1 MFGFAF
7 GGNQGAQQ
15 GGGFPFF
22 GGQPLG
28 AQQRPTKFNRTL
40 RCFPYIMHP
49 SGNQE
54 HNENGDKIFL
64 PATALEELVRQNSRF
79 KINNNLNTTDAKIYR
94 VLTFSSSL
102 LSFFLINLITIA
114 ICYFLVSTYLLS
126 SPEKINTT
134 HHSYSR
140 FSGSSIPNVV
150 STSKQPNSKRNTLRC
165 S

>member
-79 KINNNLNTTDAKIYR
+79 KNQQQ
-94 VLTFSSSL
+94 
-102 LSFFLINLITIA
+102 
-114 ICYFLVSTYLLS
+114 
-126 SPEKINTT
+126 
-134 HHSYSR
+134 
-140 FSGSSIPNVV
+140 
-150 STSKQPNSKRNTLRC
+150 SKHNRC
-165 S
+165 